1 MIWTRSLTRAI
12 SDIWRILNTCTGN
25 VVCVTVIAGSTCAVV
40 IVWALDCNCL
50 SFECLGLLGC

>member
-1 MIWTRSLTRAI
+1 MTRAI

-40 IVWALDCNCL
+40 IVWGLDCNGL